1 MNGKFEKL
9 TSSFPAE
16 WWAICDCSRREHGD
30 SMEDDTKRSIR
41 IDNSDVT
48 GSKIGSNLT
57 LKLVRSMSFDT
68 IRTSFSQF
76 RLFWHLAVCSHVV
89 LFFSLSASKY
99 KAWKQRENHWGRN
112 VLFTTIHLL
121 HTRKSCAHTLPR
133 YL

>member
-1 MNGKFEKL
+1 MNGQFEKL

-30 SMEDDTKRSIR
+30 SMEDDTKPSIR
-41 IDNSDVT
+41 IGNSDVT
-48 GSKIGSNLT
+48 GSKICSNLT
-57 LKLVRSMSFDT
+57 WKLVRSMSFDT

-89 LFFSLSASKY
+89 LFSLYQHPNIKLGNSEKTIGAAMYCLLRYIFSTHF
-99 KAWKQRENHWGRN
+99 Q
-112 VLFTTIHLL
+112 
-121 HTRKSCAHTLPR
+121 SCAHTLPR